1 MDAGPSV
8 LWEQL
13 LLAQAV
19 YQVAASP
26 PEWEKV
32 ASLLSTHPLV
42 QEKKTQWNA
51 GQCEQAW
58 KSLMLGYAI
67 TEEGDAQAPKSGR
80 NAQLAL
86 AQKLY
91 AARLGEIHEQI
102 KEKETKFRYVPSL
115 TQRSPPAPAGPRE
128 RQAGRAPARR
138 GRHSRRDAAAQAAC
152 RGRRSVG

>member
-42 QEKKTQWNA
+42 QETKAQWDA
-51 GQCEQAW
+51 AQCEQAW
-58 KSLMLGYAI
+58 KSLMLGHAI

-91 AARLGEIHEQI
+91 AARLGEIHAQI
-102 KEKETKFRYVPSL
+102 QEKETKFRYVPWL

-128 RQAGRAPARR
+128 RQAGRAPA
-138 GRHSRRDAAAQAAC
+138 
-152 RGRRSVG
+152 